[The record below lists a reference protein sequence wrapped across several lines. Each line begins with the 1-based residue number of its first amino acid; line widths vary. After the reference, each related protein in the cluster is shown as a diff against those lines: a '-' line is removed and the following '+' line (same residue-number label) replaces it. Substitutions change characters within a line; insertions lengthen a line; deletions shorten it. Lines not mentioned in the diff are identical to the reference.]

1 MLSGSFPVLKF
12 SSIDLEKKL
21 AELRTELKRLRM
33 EGEFKMFIY
42 SLSEKNK
49 SRNAIKGFHPSI
61 SLSLFKGNYSL
72 FKRTCYLILLLLMN
86 ASTPLYPLLY
96 KY

>member
-1 MLSGSFPVLKF
+1 MFSGSFPVLKF
-12 SSIDLEKKL
+12 SAIDLEKKL
-21 AELRTELKRLRM
+21 AELRTELRV

-61 SLSLFKGNYSL
+61 NLSLFKGNYSL

-96 KY
+96 NY

>member
-1 MLSGSFPVLKF
+1 M
-12 SSIDLEKKL
+12 DLEKKL

-33 EGEFKMFIY
+33 EGEFKMLID

-49 SRNAIKGFHPSI
+49 SRNAIKGFHPCI
-61 SLSLFKGNYSL
+61 KLSLFKGNYSL

-86 ASTPLYPLLY
+86 ASTSLYPIPLQLLVR
-96 KY
+96 